1 MWLLI
6 PLMHLY
12 LYMHFDLD
20 VKVGIFAIKIIYLN
34 TKISAD
40 KIMVGLVFKID
51 SNNIYIEIALIK
63 QNIIVLLQTVILKSK
78 IQRLK
83 IIIFLLVFYF
93 IDIIIKE
100 QYF

>member
-1 MWLLI
+1 
-6 PLMHLY
+6 
-12 LYMHFDLD
+12 MHFDLD
-20 VKVGIFAIKIIYLN
+20 VEVGIFAIKIIHLN

-40 KIMVGLVFKID
+40 KTMVGLVFKID
-51 SNNIYIEIALIK
+51 SNGIYTEIALIK
-63 QNIIVLLQTVILKSK
+63 QNIIVLLQTVVLKSK
-78 IQRLK
+78 IQCLK